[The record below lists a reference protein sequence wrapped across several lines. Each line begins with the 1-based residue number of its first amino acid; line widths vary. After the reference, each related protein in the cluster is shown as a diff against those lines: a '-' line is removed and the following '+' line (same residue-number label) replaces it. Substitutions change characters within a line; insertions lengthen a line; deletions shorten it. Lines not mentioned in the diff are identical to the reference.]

1 MLPPSALTLT
11 MLPVDES
18 LHLRMFET
26 RFVKLVRL
34 AAPSKTFS
42 EVALCAVLVLV
53 SGTSQAVG
61 ATSKTVYV
69 DRADP
74 SCTNRGV
81 GARAHPF
88 CTISA
93 AASKAA
99 AGQTVLVA
107 SGTYH
112 EMVRVPVSGRPGAP
126 IRFTAA
132 PGGSVTLR
140 GGTNGFL
147 ISGRRWITVHG
158 FTVTHTSSY
167 GIDVTDSSHIRIS
180 VNHVQFSGS
189 PVSGSTSAGI
199 RIRNTTDSLIVRNTS
214 DHNTYAGIT
223 VMGVSS
229 TRNEVRGNTT
239 FSNAE
244 GYQRAAPGIRIYKGS
259 GNVVDGNV
267 TYDNEDSGIEC
278 YAGAN
283 TTLIS
288 NDISYHNGDHGI
300 DVLACVGVRIV
311 ANTVYDNVTA
321 GINLEGGS
329 TAGTVANNLSVDN
342 GIQSPRTPG
351 DIRVDSH
358 STAGTAVDYNTVF
371 STAPDTLL
379 IWSSIGYTTL
389 AAFQA
394 ESGQMAHGAVA
405 DPEWADPT
413 AGAFQL
419 TAGSPAIDSADSG
432 VSGQPSTD
440 IDGHPRVD
448 DPATTDTGSGPH
460 TYDDR
465 GAVEFQPL
473 VGAISPGTAAASR
486 THLPIGLV

>member
-1 MLPPSALTLT
+1 

-18 LHLRMFET
+18 LHLWMLGT

-34 AAPSKTFS
+34 AAPSSAFS
-42 EVALCAVLVLV
+42 GVALCTVLVLV
-53 SGTSQAVG
+53 LGTSQAVA
-61 ATSKTVYV
+61 ATAKTLYV

-74 SCTNRGV
+74 ACTNRGV

-93 AASKAA
+93 AASKVA
-99 AGQTVLVA
+99 AGQTVRVA

-112 EMVRVPVSGRPGAP
+112 GTVRVPVSGRSGAP

-167 GIDVTDSSHIRIS
+167 GINVTDSSHIRIS
-180 VNHVQFSGS
+180 VNRVQFSGS
-189 PVSGSTSAGI
+189 PVSGKTSAGI
-199 RIRNTTDSLIVRNTS
+199 RIRNTADSLIVRNTS
-214 DHNTYAGIT
+214 DHNTYAGIV

-259 GNVVDGNV
+259 GNVVDDNV

-278 YAGAN
+278 YAGASGA
-283 TTLIS
+283 LIY
-288 NDISYHNGDHGI
+288 NNISYHNGDHGI
-300 DVLACVGVRIV
+300 DAFDCAGARII

-329 TAGTVANNLSVDN
+329 TQGTVENNLSVDN
-342 GIQSPRTPG
+342 GHESPRTPG
-351 DIRVDSH
+351 DIRVDSD
-358 STAGTAVDYNTVF
+358 STAGTAVDYNTVL

-379 IWSSIGYTTL
+379 IWNSVGYTTL
-389 AAFQA
+389 AAFRA
-394 ESGQMAHGAVA
+394 ASGQMAHGAVA
-405 DPEWADPT
+405 DPEWADPS
-413 AGAFQL
+413 AGDFQL
-419 TAGSPAIDSADSG
+419 TAGSPAIDSANSG

-448 DPATTDTGSGPH
+448 DPATTDTGAGPR

-465 GAVEFQPL
+465 GAREFP
-473 VGAISPGTAAASR
+473 
-486 THLPIGLV
+486 

>member
-1 MLPPSALTLT
+1 MLG
-11 MLPVDES
+11 
-18 LHLRMFET
+18 T

-34 AAPSKTFS
+34 AAPSAAFS
-42 EVALCAVLVLV
+42 VVALCTVLVLV
-53 SGTSQAVG
+53 LGTSHAVA
-61 ATSKTVYV
+61 ATAKTLYV

-74 SCTNRGV
+74 ACTNRGV

-93 AASKAA
+93 AASKVA
-99 AGQTVLVA
+99 AGQTVVVA

-112 EMVRVPVSGRPGAP
+112 GTVRVPVSGRSGAP

-167 GIDVTDSSHIRIS
+167 GINVTDSSHIRIS
-180 VNHVQFSGS
+180 VNRVQFSGS
-189 PVSGSTSAGI
+189 PVSGKTSAGI
-199 RIRNTTDSLIVRNTS
+199 RVRNTTESLIVRNTS
-214 DHNTYAGIT
+214 DHNTYAGIV

-259 GNVVDGNV
+259 GNVVDDNV
-267 TYDNEDSGIEC
+267 TYGNEDSGIEC
-278 YAGAN
+278 YAGASSA
-283 TTLIS
+283 LIY
-288 NDISYHNGDHGI
+288 NNISYHNGDHGI
-300 DVLACVGVRIV
+300 DAFDCAGARII

-329 TAGTVANNLSVDN
+329 IGGTVENNLSVDN
-342 GIQSPRTPG
+342 GHESPRTPG
-351 DIRVDSH
+351 DIRVDSD
-358 STAGTAVDYNTVF
+358 STAGTAVDYNTVL

-379 IWSSIGYTTL
+379 IWNSVGYTTL
-389 AAFQA
+389 AAFRA
-394 ESGQMAHGAVA
+394 ASGQMAHGAVA
-405 DPEWADPT
+405 DPEWADPA
-413 AGAFQL
+413 AGDFQL
-419 TAGSPAIDSADSG
+419 TAGSPAIDSANSG

-448 DPATTDTGSGPH
+448 DPATTDTGAGPR

-465 GAVEFQPL
+465 GACEFP
-473 VGAISPGTAAASR
+473 
-486 THLPIGLV
+486 

>member
-1 MLPPSALTLT
+1 
-11 MLPVDES
+11 
-18 LHLRMFET
+18 MFET
-26 RFVKLVRL
+26 RFVKLARL
-34 AAPSKTFS
+34 ATPSKAFS
-42 EVALCAVLVLV
+42 SVALSIVLVLV
-53 SGTSQAVG
+53 LGTSQAIG
-61 ATSKTVYV
+61 ATSKTLYV
-69 DRADP
+69 DRFDLAC
-74 SCTNRGV
+74 SNSGV
-81 GARAHPF
+81 GSRLHPF

-93 AASKAA
+93 AASRVA

-112 EMVRVPVSGRPGAP
+112 ETVRVPDSGKSGAP

-132 PGGSVTLR
+132 LGGSVTLR

-147 ISGRRWITVHG
+147 ISGRRWITING
-158 FTVTHTSSY
+158 FSVIHTSSY
-167 GIDVTDSSHIRIS
+167 GINVTDSSHVRIS
-180 VNHVQFSGS
+180 ANHVQFSGS
-189 PVSGSTSAGI
+189 PVSGRTSTGI
-199 RIRNTTDSLIVRNTS
+199 RIKNTTDSLIVRNTS
-214 DHNTYAGIT
+214 DHNTYAGIM

-259 GNVVDGNV
+259 GNVIDNNV

-283 TTLIS
+283 GTLIY
-288 NDISYHNGDHGI
+288 NNISYHNGDHGI
-300 DVLACVGVRIV
+300 DALASAGSRII
-311 ANTVYDNVTA
+311 ANSVYDNVTA

-329 TAGTVANNLSVDN
+329 TGGTVENNLSVDN
-342 GIQSPRTPG
+342 GVESPRTPG
-351 DIRVDSH
+351 DIRVDSD

-379 IWSSIGYTTL
+379 IWSSVGYTTL

-394 ESGQMAHGAVA
+394 ASGQMAHGTVA
-405 DPEWADPT
+405 DPEWADPS
-413 AGAFQL
+413 AGDFQL
-419 TAGSPAIDSADSG
+419 TGGSPAIDSANSG

-448 DPATTDTGSGPH
+448 DPATTDTGSGPR

-465 GAVEFQPL
+465 GAGEFQPM
-473 VGAISPGTAAASR
+473 VGTNRPGTR
-486 THLPIGLV
+486 RRIPDRPTHLASLGLGLSNGCL